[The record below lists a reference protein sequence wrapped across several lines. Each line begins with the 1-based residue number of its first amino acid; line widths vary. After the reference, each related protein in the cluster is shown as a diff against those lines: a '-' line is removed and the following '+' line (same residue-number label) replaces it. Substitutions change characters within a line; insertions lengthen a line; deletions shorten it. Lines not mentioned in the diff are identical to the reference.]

1 MKKREILAKANSA
14 QNWEKVETLIK
25 LLVESGRIEKQDF
38 YNTYY
43 YQDLTDD
50 LMFIYYSADSVV
62 FVNRDKETNT
72 FTDFMV
78 KHREYKLNKAIDR

>member
-1 MKKREILAKANSA
+1 MKKREILEKVNKAN
-14 QNWEKVETLIK
+14 NWEKVQTLIN
-25 LLVESGRIEKQDF
+25 LLADSGRIEKQDF
-38 YNTYY
+38 YHNY

-62 FVNRDKETNT
+62 FVNIEKETNT

-78 KHREYKLNKAIDR
+78 KHRDYKLNKIIDR